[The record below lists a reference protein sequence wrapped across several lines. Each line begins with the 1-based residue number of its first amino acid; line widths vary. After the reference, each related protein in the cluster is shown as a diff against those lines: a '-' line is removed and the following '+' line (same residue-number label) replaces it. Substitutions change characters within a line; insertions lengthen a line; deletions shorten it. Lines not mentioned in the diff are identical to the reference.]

1 MPAGRPPK
9 PLVLLEMSGSTKRN
23 PGRYKSRVD
32 AQIETRGPIG
42 GPPESF
48 VLSSERIRLTAL
60 WEKITSEAPMGLLTA
75 SDREF
80 VEQLCRFG
88 VDAKACRKSSI
99 RSGQLYVAGLKSL
112 GMTPDGRAAR
122 GIGGKVNTDDKQPNK
137 LEAFNAKK
145 KRKTA

>member
-1 MPAGRPPK
+1 MSAGRPPK
-9 PLVLLEMSGSTKRN
+9 PLVLLEMSGSIKRN
-23 PGRYKSRVD
+23 PGRYKGRVEN
-32 AQIETRGPIG
+32 QIETKGSIG

-48 VLSSERIRLTAL
+48 VNCAWSIRLTAL
-60 WEKITSEAPMGLLTA
+60 WEKITSEAPVGLLTA

-88 VDAKACRKSSI
+88 VDAKASTKTSI

-112 GMTPDGRAAR
+112 GMTPEGRAR
-122 GIGGKVNTDDKQPNK
+122 SGIGGKVNPDAKAPNK
-137 LEAFNAKK
+137 LDSFLEKG

>member
-23 PGRYKSRVD
+23 PGRYKDRMEN
-32 AQIETRGPIG
+32 QLETKGPIG

-48 VLSSERIRLTAL
+48 VNSSQRIRLTAL
-60 WEKITSEAPMGLLTA
+60 WEKITSEAPVGLLTA

-88 VDAKACRKSSI
+88 VDAKGCTKTSI

-112 GMTPDGRAAR
+112 GMTPEGRAR
-122 GIGGKVNTDDKQPNK
+122 SGIGGKASSDAKAPNK
-137 LEAFNAKK
+137 LDSFLAKG
-145 KRKTA
+145 KRKTG